1 MKVDKVN
8 FIEKKVK
15 GMAKKKFIDAHMPI
29 VWPKM
34 KPEDRQKKLSDVY
47 DSIVGKP
54 KQEVAAAE
62 TSK

>member
-15 GMAKKKFIDAHMPI
+15 GMPKKKFIDAHMPI

-34 KPEDRQKKLSDVY
+34 KPEDRQKKLSEVY
-47 DSIVGKP
+47 ESIVGKT
-54 KQEVAAAE
+54 KQDDVSAD
-62 TSK
+62 TDK

>member
-15 GMAKKKFIDAHMPI
+15 GMPKKKFIDAHMPI

-34 KPEDRQKKLSDVY
+34 KPEDKKDLRLLY
-47 DSIVGKP
+47 TEMTRIK
-54 KQEVAAAE
+54 
-62 TSK
+62 

>member
-34 KPEDRQKKLSDVY
+34 KPEDRQKKLSEVY
-47 DSIVGKP
+47 ESIVGKP
-54 KQEVAAAE
+54 NQDDVSADTDK
-62 TSK
+62 